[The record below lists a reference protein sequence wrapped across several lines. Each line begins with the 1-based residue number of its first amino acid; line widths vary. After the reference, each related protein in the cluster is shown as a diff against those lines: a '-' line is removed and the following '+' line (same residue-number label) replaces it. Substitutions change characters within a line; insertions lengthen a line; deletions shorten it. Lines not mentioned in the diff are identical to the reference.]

1 MNLENIL
8 KKRKRKLYIKKSLIK
23 LRIKLYNIP
32 KNIRC
37 KKAKKMDLKAEK
49 LSIDDVTK
57 LILKRLGKYIEKNH
71 LKDLNKNFNFT
82 ILLCSFIR
90 NEYWDEGYYTFDKFI
105 RKINTRDKSEILDV
119 WVYQHKCDTEKI
131 EAVIENLQQE
141 IKKINGIEASYY
153 VDTLGERKAFLY
165 KGTLEMRFSR

>member
-71 LKDLNKNFNFT
+71 LKDLNENFNFT

-90 NEYWDEGYYTFDKFI
+90 NEYWDEDYYTFDEFI

-141 IKKINGIEASYY
+141 IKKNKRDRGILLRRHS
-153 VDTLGERKAFLY
+153 GRK
-165 KGTLEMRFSR
+165 ESFSV